1 MIHALFNLKNK
12 IVMKKIALI
21 SFLVFSI
28 LSCNAQENEKD
39 KLNTKKLLKK
49 VGV

>member
-1 MIHALFNLKNK
+1 
-12 IVMKKIALI
+12 MKKIALI

-39 KLNTKKLLKK
+39 KLNTKKTPKESGVWIKK
-49 VGV
+49 